1 MFKLLSLA
9 AAIVMA
15 AVTFGGS
22 AVAQSNCGIHAN
34 IIMTLDMQ
42 YGESRHGIGLSGP
55 GSAFEIWANDE
66 TGSWTILKVYPS
78 GQACMMASGEGWT
91 VDPPVPPGKPT

>member
-9 AAIVMA
+9 AAMLVA
-15 AVTFGGS
+15 GSFGGG
-22 AVAQSNCGIHAN
+22 AVAEPTCGLHATM
-34 IIMTLDMQ
+34 IMKLDLQ

-78 GQACMMASGEGWT
+78 GQACWMASGEGWE

>member
-1 MFKLLSLA
+1 MNKLLSLA
-9 AAIVMA
+9 AAMLVA
-15 AVTFGGS
+15 FAVGGP
-22 AVAQSNCGIHAN
+22 AVAQSNCGTHATITMN
-34 IIMTLDMQ
+34 LDMQ

-78 GQACMMASGEGWT
+78 GQACWMASGEGWE